1 MIAIFTVPGQITD
14 LKTASIDSK
23 SISVSWSDPVYHGNG
38 LDGYEVQY
46 NAGGSWMK
54 KQIDF
59 GQKRAVL
66 SGLSPYTTYTV
77 TVSAKSFSGTGPPST
92 PTKATTMEASE

>member
-1 MIAIFTVPGQITD
+1 MPGQITD
-14 LKTASIDSK
+14 VKSVSAESK

-46 NAGGSWMK
+46 KADGSWMK
-54 KQIDF
+54 KQVEF

-66 SGLSPYTTYTV
+66 SGLSPYTTYTI
-77 TVSAKSFSGTGPPST
+77 TVSAKSFSGLGPPSEHT
-92 PTKATTMEASE
+92 QATTKEASE